1 MKKFVIYGVDTL
13 DGTPSTG
20 DGYKLQLNPESIKR
34 NRAITM
40 GDKDGVDTSQQKVQ
54 FVGYGEETMDLD
66 FFIDSTGAIPARGSE
81 KHTDKYGTSDSG
93 TKEVSSVDDELK
105 KLEETIYT
113 FDGSIH
119 KPKYLFVEYGDFNF
133 RCMMTAFNIDFL
145 LFDKDGGAL
154 RAKVH
159 LSLKGYRPDSEQ
171 KSSPDMSHA
180 FTIREGDSLPLLC
193 KQVYGDM
200 NYYLQVAEHNGLTN
214 FRELEIGSTLEFPPL
229 QR

>member
-1 MKKFVIYGVDTL
+1 MKKFIIYGIDTI
-13 DGTPSTG
+13 DGAPGGLSYT
-20 DGYKLQLNPESIKR
+20 LQLNPESIKR

-40 GDKDGVDTSQQKVQ
+40 GEKAAVDTAQPVVQ
-54 FVGYGEETMDLD
+54 YLGYGEETMDLD
-66 FFIDSTGAIPARGSE
+66 FYLDSTGAVLAGGPM
-81 KHTDKYGTSDSG
+81 G
-93 TKEVSSVDDELK
+93 TKDVSSVDEELAS
-105 KLEETIYT
+105 LEATIYT
-113 FDGSIH
+113 FDGSLH

-133 RCMMTAFNIDFL
+133 RCMMTAFNIEFL
-145 LFDKDGGAL
+145 LFDLDGAAL

-159 LSLKGYRPDSEQ
+159 LSLKGYQQETSK
-171 KSSPDMSHA
+171 KSSPDMSHS

-214 FRELEIGSTLEFPPL
+214 FRELEVGSTIELPPL